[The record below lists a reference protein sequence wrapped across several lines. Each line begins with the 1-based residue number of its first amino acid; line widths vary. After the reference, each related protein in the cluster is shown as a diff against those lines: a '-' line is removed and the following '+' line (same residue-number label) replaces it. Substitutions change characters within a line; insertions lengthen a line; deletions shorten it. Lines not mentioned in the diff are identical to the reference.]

1 MVYGAHEGAEMTGD
15 ARDTLVLIDL
25 SSILH
30 PIWHMSATEPDPNH
44 TSTASVAK
52 VRALASGQ
60 AHVAVCCDS
69 GRSFRAEI
77 DPTYKATRG
86 ERDATLIHQ
95 LNVAQETLR
104 GDGFPVWSQAGME
117 ADDLIATATRRA
129 TERGMNVLIVS
140 ADKDLLQ
147 LVGPNVK
154 TKSTRTGEEYDE
166 AKVVEKFGVAPAQ
179 IRDYLT
185 LVGDAS
191 DNIKGATGIG
201 AKKAAAL
208 LQKYGTLEGIYA
220 EAAKEPSEIRPS
232 EVAAL
237 KDFAPRMETVRAL
250 VSLRYDADV
259 PFNEV
264 LAERVTKETAA
275 FLAEAGTEGEDEM
288 GETEMVMEETEK
300 TVQPDGTVTTQTV
313 ETKAAP
319 APAQPKTDL
328 LSDVI
333 AATPVEWERQLEPRT
348 MNDAFKLAAHT
359 HASRLFSGYGSP
371 DAVLST
377 ILAGRE
383 LGMPAMVSLRAFHI
397 VEGQPRLSAE
407 AIRARVITSGKAKF
421 FRCTERTAHR
431 ATYETQR
438 GDDPIRTLTYTI
450 EEARAAWSKDEAKF
464 LASGWGKNPSDMLV
478 ARSSSK
484 LAREVY
490 PDVTLGLIAAE
501 EIDQ

>member
-1 MVYGAHEGAEMTGD
+1 MMEDERKTV
-15 ARDTLVLIDL
+15 VLIDL
-25 SSILH
+25 SSIAH
-30 PIWHMSATEPDPNH
+30 PLWHVSQNEPDPNY
-44 TSTASVAK
+44 TSTATVAK

-60 AHVAVCCDS
+60 PHVAVCCDS
-69 GRSFRAEI
+69 GKSFRAEI

-95 LNVAQETLR
+95 ITLAQETLR

-117 ADDLIATATRRA
+117 ADDLIATATVEA
-129 TERGMNVLIVS
+129 VKRGMDVLVVS

-147 LVGPNVK
+147 LVGPTVK
-154 TKSTRTGEEYDE
+154 TKSTRSGDEHDE

-191 DNIKGATGIG
+191 DNIKGAVGIG

-208 LQKYGTLEGIYA
+208 LQKFGTLENILA
-220 EAAKEPSEIRPS
+220 EAKKEPSEVKPS
-232 EVAAL
+232 EVASL
-237 KDFAPRMETVRAL
+237 KEFGSRWETVRAL

-259 PFNEV
+259 PFDEV
-264 LAERVTKETAA
+264 LVERVTKETAA
-275 FLAEAGTEGEDEM
+275 FLAEAEGENEM

-300 TVQPDGTVTTQTV
+300 VVQPDGTVTTQTV

-348 MNDAFKLAAHT
+348 MNDAFKLAAHM
-359 HASRLFSGYGSP
+359 HAARLFSAYGSP

-421 FRCTERTAHR
+421 FRCTERTAQR

-490 PDVTLGLIAAE
+490 PDVTLGLYAVE
-501 EIDQ
+501 EFDV

>member
-1 MVYGAHEGAEMTGD
+1 MTED

-44 TSTASVAK
+44 TSAATVAK

-104 GDGFPVWSQAGME
+104 GDGFPVWAQAGME

-129 TERGMNVLIVS
+129 TERGMDVLIVS

-166 AKVVEKFGVAPAQ
+166 AKVAEKFGVAPAQ

-191 DNIKGATGIG
+191 DNVKGATGIG

-220 EAAKEPSEIRPS
+220 EAVKEPSEIKPS

-259 PFNEV
+259 PFDEV
-264 LAERVTKETAA
+264 LEERVTKETAA
-275 FLAEAGTEGEDEM
+275 FLAEAEGDDEM
-288 GETEMVMEETEK
+288 GETMEETEK
-300 TVQPDGTVTTQTV
+300 VIQPDGTVTTQTV
-313 ETKAAP
+313 ETKTAP
-319 APAQPKTDL
+319 TPAQPKADL

-333 AATPVEWERQLEPRT
+333 AATPVEWDRQLEPRS
-348 MNDAFKLAAHT
+348 MGDAFKLAAHM
-359 HASRLFSGYGSP
+359 HSSRLFSAYGSP

-407 AIRARVITSGKAKF
+407 ALRARVIASGKAKF
-421 FRCTERTAHR
+421 FRCTERTATS
-431 ATYETQR
+431 ATFETQR
-438 GDDPIRTLTYTI
+438 GDDPVQTITYSV
-450 EEARAAWSKDEAKF
+450 EDARKAWTKGEDKF
-464 LASGWGKNPSDMLV
+464 LASGWGKHPADMCV
-478 ARSSSK
+478 ARASSK
-484 LAREVY
+484 LARLVY
-490 PDVTLGLIAAE
+490 PDVTLGMYAVE
-501 EIDQ
+501 EFDQ